1 MSTRRHPVRTA
12 TAFALP
18 LVMFVSFFA
27 TAALAIMI
35 ERQSAARLAAA
46 RQIAGYQQH
55 HMQAGLKQLQ
65 SAWSSLFR
73 INDEKRQARG
83 TIGYDIVVEGAFSG
97 GRVEIRLK
105 DAQGTLRR
113 RTIDLDPFVCQVL
126 DAAADS
132 IAGGKNTD
140 ASMLRDRGPGQVSLD
155 SASSEV
161 LMALAK
167 AVDPAASAAA
177 FAEAVVKMRTDKRL
191 TSADLRSLTQTTG
204 LGDDKLQLLEQC
216 VVVDPTLWM
225 MVATTRTANG
235 DPADRQG
242 GLVLGTLRGSGA
254 GTTPG
259 TPGSPAAASMP
270 VGATN
275 ATSVGSATNWT
286 FLTWGPLSEVEVARF
301 EQLSS
306 GKSR

>member
-1 MSTRRHPVRTA
+1 MHLRRKRIRTA

-65 SAWSSLFR
+65 TAWSSLFK

-83 TIGYDIVVEGAFSG
+83 TIGYDIIVEGAFSG
-97 GRVEIRLK
+97 GRVEVRLK
-105 DAQGTLRR
+105 DAQGSLRR

-126 DAAADS
+126 DAAADA
-132 IAGGKNTD
+132 IAGGKDFDPNT
-140 ASMLRDRGPGQVSLD
+140 LRDRGPGQVSLE
-155 SASSEV
+155 SASPEV
-161 LMALAK
+161 LMALAG

-177 FAEAVVKMRTDKRL
+177 FAEAVLKMRADKRL
-191 TSADLRSLTQTTG
+191 TASDLRSLTQTTG
-204 LGDDKLQLLEQC
+204 LGDDKLRLLEQC
-216 VVVDPTLWM
+216 VVVEPTLWM
-225 MVATTRTANG
+225 MVATTRSVGG

-242 GLVLGTLRGSGA
+242 GLVVGAIRGSGV
-254 GTTPG
+254 GSTPG
-259 TPGSPAAASMP
+259 TPGAPAAPTAP
-270 VGATN
+270 VGAAS
-275 ATSVGSATNWT
+275 ATSAGSANNWT
-286 FLTWGPLSEVEVARF
+286 ILTWGPLSDAEIAKF
-301 EQLSS
+301 EQLSTI
-306 GKSR
+306 KRR